1 MNKAIYVRFET
12 PKEIQDKVY
21 ETVEMA
27 NASGSVKKG
36 TNEVTKVIERNTAK
50 LVVIA
55 EDIQPPEVVAHIPL
69 LCEEKDIPYLYVASK
84 TELGKTIGIKTAA
97 SIGITDAGKA
107 KDILKI
113 LVDDFKALKKS
124 VK

>member
-12 PKEIQDKVY
+12 PKEIQDKIY
-21 ETVEMA
+21 ETVEIA
-27 NASGSVKKG
+27 NNSGSVKKG
-36 TNEVTKVIERNTAK
+36 TNEVTKIIERKTAK

-55 EDIQPPEVVAHIPL
+55 EDVQPPEVVAHIPL
-69 LCEEKDIPYLYVASK
+69 LCEEKDIPYFYVESK

-97 SIGITDAGKA
+97 SIGVTDAGKA
-107 KDILKI
+107 KEILKE
-113 LVDDFKALKKS
+113 LLNDFKSLKKS